1 MGNIIAIALG
11 GSVGALM
18 RFGVSTGMANLFGRG
33 FPYGTMVANVLGCLM
48 MGILYV
54 VMLERMAVAP
64 EWRAAIQTGMLGA
77 FTTFSTFGYETVAL
91 IDNREFL
98 YAMWNVVGNLMLGL
112 VAVWLGRLAV
122 RAFG

>member
-1 MGNIIAIALG
+1 MGNVIAVALG

-18 RFGVSTGMANLFGRG
+18 RFGVSTGIANLFGRA

-77 FTTFSTFGYETVAL
+77 FTTFSTFSIETMLL
-91 IDNREFL
+91 IENGEAVRAVL
-98 YAMWNVVGNLMLGL
+98 NIVLTLGL
-112 VAVWLGRLAV
+112 CLSAVWLGMLMGRQL
-122 RAFG
+122 